1 MVMDPRRVGSRMPT
15 RTSSR
20 WESLRRRWDRVFR
33 VSFVVSVL
41 LHALVVLLFRQAAA
55 IPDVPSRAAGEDAN
69 DARAAAG
76 GGMEIIAL
84 RIATP
89 PPVAEVKPKPPTPTP
104 VPVPVP
110 RPVEVKPREP
120 SSVPSAL
127 PGVDVSAGEGRGSE
141 AGPGTETGTGRGA
154 GGTGESGL
162 DRIIPPSPRGLILP
176 PSDRPGHVRGKEINV
191 YVFVTERGRVQP
203 DSTRFSP
210 GSGDAKFDNRLKRQA
225 AEWVFTP
232 AQRDG
237 RPVAGWFQ
245 YTITL

>member
-1 MVMDPRRVGSRMPT
+1 MQT
-15 RTSSR
+15 KTNSR

-33 VSFVVSVL
+33 ASFVVSVL
-41 LHALVVLLFRQAAA
+41 LHVLVVLFFRQAAA
-55 IPDVPSRAAGEDAN
+55 IPDVPSRAAGEATDDAT
-69 DARAAAG
+69 AAAG
-76 GGMEIIAL
+76 GGMEVVAI

-89 PPVAEVKPKPPTPTP
+89 PPAAVVTPKPPTP

-110 RPVEVKPREP
+110 VPTPVEVKPREP
-120 SSVPSAL
+120 SSVPTAAL
-127 PGVDVSAGEGRGSE
+127 GVEVSASEGRGRE

-162 DRIIPPSPRGLILP
+162 DRVIPPSPRGLILP
-176 PSDRPGHVRGKEINV
+176 PSDRPGSVRGKEINV
-191 YVFVTERGRVQP
+191 FVFVSDRGRVLP
-203 DSTRFSP
+203 DSTRLAP
-210 GSGDAKFDNRLKRQA
+210 GSGDTKFDARLKRQA
-225 AEWVFTP
+225 SEWVFTP